1 MRSKIVLSGEE
12 SGELERRINAS
23 TVAVRD
29 RQRAEIVVLSAAGIS
44 QHQIAARVGVSRVTV
59 NLWCQRFL
67 ANRLAGLE
75 DATGRGRKPSVPLEA
90 VRVVLDKAVTPPATL
105 GRWSCRTMALMAGV
119 SKATVQRLWA
129 ANDIKPH
136 LTRTFKLSKDKQ
148 FEKKFWDVIGLYL
161 NPPEKALILC
171 CDEKSQC
178 QALERTQPGLPLGV
192 GHIKTKTHDYFRH
205 GTLTLFAALNYLDGK
220 LITRIAKRH
229 RHQEWLAFLKT
240 IEQETPSAL
249 DLHLIADNYATHKH
263 AEVKRWLAKH
273 PRFHMHFTPTSSSW
287 LNLVER
293 FFRDLTDFIT
303 ARSFASV
310 GELSDAII
318 AFLAERN
325 KNAKR
330 YLWHAKGED
339 ILRKIAAAKAK
350 PGTLTFASAGI
361 GSTSHMAGE
370 RFRLATGIDVR
381 HKNLAQ

>member
-1 MRSKIVLSGEE
+1 MVCLWTCCGPTVGGSSGAWQDCTEWPR
-12 SGELERRINAS
+12 ERRVGTPDQRVDGCRPRPA
-23 TVAVRD
+23 TGGDCGPQRGGDFAAPD
-29 RQRAEIVVLSAAGIS
+29 RRACWRIARNGQPLVSA
-44 QHQIAARVGVSRVTV
+44 VSRQPSGRIGGRHRPRAQA
-59 NLWCQRFL
+59 LR
-67 ANRLAGLE
+67 
-75 DATGRGRKPSVPLEA
+75 ATRGGAR
-90 VRVVLDKAVTPPATL
+90 VLDKAVTPPATL
-105 GRWSCRTMALMAGV
+105 GRWSCRTMARMAGV

-129 ANDIKPH
+129 ANDIKPL

-240 IEQETPSAL
+240 IDHQTPSTL
-249 DLHLIADNYATHKH
+249 DIHLIADNYATHKH
-263 AEVKRWLAKH
+263 AEVNRWLAKH

-303 ARSFASV
+303 AQSFASV
-310 GELSDAII
+310 GKLSDAII
-318 AFLAERN
+318 AFLAEPN

-330 YLWHAKGED
+330 YVWHAKGED
-339 ILRKIAAAKAK
+339 ILRKIKAARQAMVRNE
-350 PGTLTFASAGI
+350 ASAC
-361 GSTSHMAGE
+361 
-370 RFRLATGIDVR
+370 
-381 HKNLAQ
+381 

>member
-1 MRSKIVLSGEE
+1 MVSLDMLRAEQLGEAVTRSKIVLSGEE
-12 SGELERRINAS
+12 RGELERRINAT

-29 RQRAEIVVLSAAGIS
+29 RQRAQIVVLSAAGMS

-75 DATGRGRKPSVPLEA
+75 DAAGRGRKPSVPLEA
-90 VRVVLDKAVTPPATL
+90 VRVVLDKVVTPPATL
-105 GRWSCRTMALMAGV
+105 GRWSCRTMARRAGV

-240 IEQETPSAL
+240 IDHETPSTL
-249 DLHLIADNYATHKH
+249 DIHLIADNYATHKH

-303 ARSFASV
+303 AQSFASV
-310 GELSDAII
+310 GKLSDAII

-330 YLWHAKGED
+330 YVWHAKGED
-339 ILRKIAAAKAK
+339 ILRKIKAARQAMVRNE
-350 PGTLTFASAGI
+350 ASAC
-361 GSTSHMAGE
+361 
-370 RFRLATGIDVR
+370 
-381 HKNLAQ
+381 

>member
-1 MRSKIVLSGEE
+1 MLRWQRTGKGMARSKIVLDAEE
-12 SGELERRINAS
+12 SAELQRRIKAT

-29 RQRAEIVVLSAAGIS
+29 RQRAEIVVLRAAGVL
-44 QHQIAARVGVSRVTV
+44 QDQIASRVGVSRVTV
-59 NLWCQRFL
+59 NLWCRRFV

-75 DATGRGRKPSVPLEA
+75 DAAGRGRKPSLPPEA
-90 VRVVLDKAVTPPATL
+90 VRLVLDKAVTPPPRL
-105 GRWSCRTMALMAGV
+105 GRWSCRTMARAAGV

-148 FEKKFWDVIGLYL
+148 FESKFWDVIGLYL

-178 QALERTQPGLPLGV
+178 QALERTQPGLPLGI
-192 GHIKTKTHDYFRH
+192 GHIKTKTHDYIRH
-205 GTLTLFAALNYLDGK
+205 GTLTLFAALNYLEGK

-229 RHQEWLAFLKT
+229 RHQEWLAFLRT
-240 IEQETPSAL
+240 IDRETPSGL
-249 DLHLIADNYATHKH
+249 DIHLIADNYATHKH

-293 FFRDLTDFIT
+293 FFRDVTEFIT

-310 GELSDAII
+310 DELSDAII
-318 AFLAERN
+318 GFLAERN

-330 YLWHAKGED
+330 YVWRAKGED
-339 ILRKIAAAKAK
+339 ILRKIEAARQVMA
-350 PGTLTFASAGI
+350 TCQ
-361 GSTSHMAGE
+361 GST
-370 RFRLATGIDVR
+370 
-381 HKNLAQ
+381 QC